1 MIDLR
6 SSNFTSI
13 LPENIASQKEVQ
25 AIAYAL
31 GRQITSICAYADN
44 ARVYA
49 AVSQIPE
56 NVLDVL
62 AAELRTPAYDENYSI
77 SVKRT
82 LVEGTLTFYMKMGTP
97 YAVNRIIEAIF
108 ETGYIKEW
116 YDYDG
121 EPYHFKAYTTNPAI
135 TQDDVAE
142 FTRVLTTVKRLSAWL
157 DEIILD
163 LSTEAM
169 NFYIGMWV
177 QTGEFIRLNRATL

>member
-1 MIDLR
+1 MISLQTSD
-6 SSNFTSI
+6 FTSI
-13 LPENIASQKEVQ
+13 LPENLASQPEVQ

-31 GRQITSICAYADN
+31 GRQIATICAYADN

-56 NVLDVL
+56 TVLDVL
-62 AAELRTPAYDENYSI
+62 AAELRTPAYDENYSL

-116 YDYDG
+116 FDYDG

-135 TQDDVAE
+135 TQEDVAE
-142 FTRVLTTVKRLSAWL
+142 FTRVLSTVKRLSAWL

-169 NFYIGMWV
+169 NFYIGLWV
-177 QTGEFIRLNRATL
+177 QTGEFMRLNRATL